1 MSRFRSKLAGVL
13 PPRTAPDF
21 AIARKPIWKANNR
34 TASADPEADP
44 IAGSDS
50 GQNVLYHFQT
60 GNAYLRQPWNS
71 LMAWEPSTTPANADI
86 FAFKC
91 LLKPYKTSGR
101 RLIYSTK
108 RSLKSGGIFVDM
120 LDGKARVGWYDTT
133 QKREVWIETNVPVFD
148 PHHWHYLYVRKRF
161 PDASL
166 GSDCW
171 TDTISNLTA
180 ASTNDVLLVRR
191 FRKVAAGV
199 HLQKPWDYKPHDPAH
214 ASGVTFQR
222 NYIGFT
228 TDLEYS
234 VANATPTGLVS
245 RADRTF
251 NGAGAGAI
259 TASAAIYS
267 PDMVGMYHW
276 FDDIPTRVFLI
287 SAVSSTTACTVVD
300 ATTGVAESMASVT
313 TSAGGVYSGVRLLKS
328 DGFDTATSV
337 DQTSYDIELFG
348 SHLAQDAE
356 SGVLPFEGEVA
367 SFTYGIFN
375 GATPNIF
382 DGGTLDNACD
392 GADAFQNVEIYDAD
406 LTGPDEL
413 HTDSGAFTA
422 INVQPYAN
430 AVPTSSLPSETLEVP
445 LDGSGASSTFAR
457 PLEWQFV
464 RATADLG
471 KRRIVRCAFYDP
483 DQAQVSSPG
492 PELVIQPGG
501 DDASSQSGDATITI
515 NDLPVSLDGPRIET
529 RVYMSL
535 PGGETLFLAGAVA
548 NGTRALAVDRTDY
561 ELVQQIPLDFDNDA
575 PPDCTAL
582 EVAGDV
588 LVCANLAR
596 VASAPDGSPVGV
608 PDGVLFSKPFTP
620 TAFPGSNIFTVPA
633 GSPGVTGLRSL
644 NGRLLIGK
652 ASGLFRAA
660 LRQGA
665 AATEEVSP
673 SVGAFGG
680 ASMVVHDNVLFF
692 WGPRGI
698 YAYTGSGIPEWI
710 GAPVRELFQG
720 GEIRR
725 GHAFRAVGAVNR
737 RRNHVEWTLQLT
749 GSARQRHRVSV
760 ELAPGGPRFSRY
772 ADPQLTAL
780 GELQRPLG
788 EVAAFVGGTD
798 EGFVVWLDR
807 DDTRAVAVNHG
818 ATALTV
824 NGTATTLA
832 VPVTGTLDTALDG
845 ARGAML
851 RSGALEAAVL
861 FAAGGALYLDAPL
874 ASVPANGAALTLG
887 LPTRYV
893 ETKWLDL
900 GLPEFDKKLR
910 YLSVLVTQG
919 SGAITVSVFKDYGAT
934 AYSLIPRPSAPSSE
948 IDLGG
953 AAVQRFDMGHI
964 QARHIKFRFASA
976 DQFEIIE
983 AVLRVTDADQY

>member
-13 PPRTAPDF
+13 PPRTPPDF
-21 AIARKPIWKANNR
+21 DIERKPIWKANNR
-34 TASADPEADP
+34 TAVADPEADP
-44 IAGSDS
+44 IAGTDA

-91 LLKPYKTSGR
+91 LVKPHKTSGR

-120 LDGKARVGWYDTT
+120 FDGKARVGWYDTT

-148 PHHWHYLYVRKRF
+148 PGHWHYLYVRKRF

-166 GSDCW
+166 GSGCW

-191 FRKVAAGV
+191 FRKAAATV
-199 HLQKPWDYKPHDPAH
+199 NLQKPWDYKPHDPAH
-214 ASGVTFQR
+214 ASGVTFR
-222 NYIGFT
+222 HNYIGFT
-228 TDLEYS
+228 TDLEHI
-234 VANATPTGLVS
+234 VTGATPTGLVS

-259 TASAAIYS
+259 TASSAIYS
-267 PDMVGMYHW
+267 SDMVGMYHW
-276 FDDIPTRVFLI
+276 FADLSSRAFII
-287 SAVSSTTACTVVD
+287 SAVASTTACTVVD
-300 ATTGVAESMASVT
+300 ATTGIAESMAAVT
-313 TSAGGVYSGVRLLKS
+313 ASEGGVYSGVRLIKS
-328 DGFDTATSV
+328 EGFDTATSV

-348 SHLAQDAE
+348 SHLASDAE
-356 SGVLPFEGEVA
+356 SGILPFEGEVA
-367 SFTYGIFN
+367 GIVYGVFN
-375 GATPNIF
+375 GATPSIF
-382 DGGTLDNACD
+382 GGSTLDKACD
-392 GADAFQNVEIYDAD
+392 GTDAFQNVEIYDAD

-413 HTDSGAFTA
+413 HADSGSFTA

-430 AVPTSSLPSETLEVP
+430 AAPTSSLPSETLEIP
-445 LDGSGASSTFAR
+445 LDGFGASSTFAR

-464 RATADLG
+464 RPSADLG

-501 DDASSQSGDATITI
+501 DDASSQSGDAKITI
-515 NDLPVSLDGPRIET
+515 KDLPVSLDGPRIET

-535 PGGETLFLAGAVA
+535 PGGETLFLAAAVSNGA
-548 NGTRALAVDRTDY
+548 RAVAVDRTDY
-561 ELVQQIPLDFDNDA
+561 ELVQQLVLDFDNDA

-588 LVCANLAR
+588 LVCANLR
-596 VASAPDGSPVGV
+596 NVASAPDGSPVAV

-644 NGRLLIGK
+644 NGRLVIGK

-665 AATEEVSP
+665 AASEEISP
-673 SVGAFGG
+673 SIGAFGG
-680 ASMVVHDNVLFF
+680 ASMVVHDNILFF

-698 YAYTGSGIPEWI
+698 YAYSGSGVPEWI
-710 GAPVRELFQG
+710 GAPVRELFQS

-725 GHAFRAVGAVNR
+725 GHAFVAVAAVNR
-737 RRNHVEWTLQLT
+737 RRNQVAWTLQLS
-749 GSARQRHRVSV
+749 GSPRHRHRVSV
-760 ELAPGGPRFSRY
+760 ELAPSGPRFSRY
-772 ADPQLTAL
+772 AEPFLTAI
-780 GELQRPLG
+780 GEIQRPLG
-788 EVAAFVGGTD
+788 EVASFVGGSD
-798 EGFVVWLDR
+798 EGFVLWLDR
-807 DDTRAVAVNHG
+807 SDTQAVGVNFG

-824 NGTATTLA
+824 NGSASSSA
-832 VPVTGTLDTALDG
+832 VPVSGTLDVALDG
-845 ARGAML
+845 ARGAIL
-851 RSGALEAAVL
+851 RSGSNEAAVL
-861 FAAGGALYLDAPL
+861 FAAGGTLYLDTPL
-874 ASVPANGAALTLG
+874 AAVPANGAALTLG
-887 LPTRYV
+887 LPLRYV
-893 ETKWLDL
+893 VTKWMDL

-919 SGAITVSVFKDYGAT
+919 SGNIKVTAFKDYGAT
-934 AYSLIPRPSAPSSE
+934 AYSLIPRANAPDAN
-948 IDLGG
+948 IDLAG
-953 AAVQRFDMGHI
+953 AAVQRFDIGHI
-964 QARHIKFRFASA
+964 QARHVQFRFESA
-976 DQFEIIE
+976 DPFEIIE
-983 AVLRVTDADQY
+983 AVLRVSDADQY